1 MPFMCFA
8 SICVTAIEIFV
19 PVQGRGGPQN
29 NPETLISMLCIIVG
43 IMQCSLIVPLFSLCR
58 RPLLILSGFLVAFIV
73 FIIVIATP
81 IGFPYKDE
89 VSAQRFWIF
98 VSFYIF
104 SFHIKLKTHLYIAY
118 GKNLSQFWR
127 VNTQRRVWLLY
138 AWNGPP
144 PERLH
149 CWVCAR
155 IK

>member
-19 PVQGRGGPQN
+19 PVTGRGGPQN

-58 RPLLILSGFLVAFIV
+58 RPIIILSGFLVAFVV
-73 FIIVIATP
+73 FIIVMATP

-98 VSFYIF
+98 VSVRIF
-104 SFHIKLKTHLYIAY
+104 VFHLQY
-118 GKNLSQFWR
+118 
-127 VNTQRRVWLLY
+127 
-138 AWNGPP
+138 
-144 PERLH
+144 
-149 CWVCAR
+149 
-155 IK
+155 